1 MLDVAYCITAIV
13 HGDIRHLERTAAI
26 TALSLSVHGDIR
38 HLEKLRYHLVTD
50 KVGSNV
56 LTYQLFKTGRH
67 CKMSNS
73 HLSLSIRMT
82 TANSM

>member
-50 KVGSNV
+50 KVVHGDI
-56 LTYQLFKTGRH
+56 RH
-67 CKMSNS
+67 LEISAN
-73 HLSLSIRMT
+73 SIR
-82 TANSM
+82 